1 MKRFL
6 KTACIAALLCALFVC
21 TAAAANKYPT
31 QTNRF
36 FVNDFA
42 GVISNTDADTMYNLG
57 KNLDAACG
65 AQVVVVT
72 VDSLDGTP
80 IEDYAYTL
88 ANEWQLGDKE
98 KDNGV
103 LLLLAVSDR
112 EVRIEVGSGLEGAL
126 PDSKTGRIL
135 DRYGIDYFAV
145 DEFSVGLTSVYT
157 SIYNEVCIEYG
168 VQPQEGYEPVEE
180 EDFSVLDIA
189 EFVVLIIVFI
199 IIFSNRRRFARRGF
213 WIWPGG
219 FHGGG
224 GFGGHSGG
232 FGGGSGGF
240 GGFSG
245 GGGGFS
251 GGGASRKF

>member
-1 MKRFL
+1 ML
-6 KTACIAALLCALFVC
+6 SAIIIC
-21 TAAAANKYPT
+21 TAAAAGKLPT
-31 QTNRF
+31 QTKLF
-36 FVNDFA
+36 FVNDYA
-42 GVISNTDADTMYNLG
+42 GVITQSDADTIYNLG
-57 KNLDAACG
+57 KNLDAACD

-72 VDSLDGTP
+72 IDSLEGEP
-80 IEDYAYTL
+80 IEDYAYEL
-88 ANEWQLGDKE
+88 ANEWQLGDKK

-103 LLLLAVSDR
+103 LLLLSVGDR
-112 EVRIEVGSGLEGAL
+112 EVRVEVGSGLEGAL

-135 DRYGIDYFAV
+135 DRYGMDYFAAN
-145 DEFSVGLTSVYT
+145 EFSAGLTSVYT

-168 VQPQEGYEPVEE
+168 VQPQDGYEPVEE
-180 EDFSVLDIA
+180 DGFSALDIA
-189 EFVVLIIVFI
+189 EIVVIIIVFI

-219 FHGGG
+219 FYGGG
-224 GFGGHSGG
+224 GFGGHGGG
-232 FGGGSGGF
+232 FSGGSGGF

>member
-1 MKRFL
+1 MKKFI
-6 KTACIAALLCALFVC
+6 KTICIAALLCGVLFC
-21 TAAAANKYPT
+21 TTVASADTYPT
-31 QTNRF
+31 PTDRF

-42 GVISNTDADTMYNLG
+42 DVISDVDETEIYNLG
-57 KNLDAACG
+57 KNLYAACD

-72 VDSLDGTP
+72 INSLDGTP
-80 IEDYAYTL
+80 IEDYAYGL
-88 ANEWQLGDKE
+88 ANEWALGDKQ

-103 LLLLAVSDR
+103 LLLLAVEDR

-135 DRYGIDYFAV
+135 DRYGVDYFAA
-145 DEFSVGLTSVYT
+145 DEFSAGLTSVYT
-157 SIYNEVCIEYG
+157 SIYNEVCIEYD
-168 VQPQEGYEPVEE
+168 VQPQDGYEPVEE
-180 EDFSVLDIA
+180 DNHWPIEVVI
-189 EFVVLIIVFI
+189 FVVLIVIL
-199 IIFSNRRRFARRGF
+199 FSSRRGRARRGF

-224 GFGGHSGG
+224 FHGGG
-232 FGGGSGGF
+232 FGGGSSGGSSGGF